1 MKTTE
6 MDKTKLETTS
16 LEQGMG
22 KWVKL
27 ALLTHIKTEKWTDL
41 RAKLRWVPG
50 LISSKAWWKFV
61 LSQVGSTRNQK

>member
-22 KWVKL
+22 KWVKMSIIDPCYKL
-27 ALLTHIKTEKWTDL
+27 ENGTDFG
-41 RAKLRWVPG
+41 AQSGGPQGDWGHK
-50 LISSKAWWKFV
+50 ID
-61 LSQVGSTRNQK
+61 RNL